1 MANHALG
8 ASKPLTTIL
17 SDDEDSE
24 PHKHAFSKGK
34 PFANDVINI
43 SSSSE
48 LSTQDHPLAG
58 SKYKQPAKEPEEAE
72 YR

>member
-1 MANHALG
+1 MANCAPG

-17 SDDEDSE
+17 SDDEDPE

-43 SSSSE
+43 FSSS
-48 LSTQDHPLAG
+48 
-58 SKYKQPAKEPEEAE
+58 
-72 YR
+72 

>member
-1 MANHALG
+1 MANCAPG

-17 SDDEDSE
+17 SDDEDPE

-48 LSTQDHPLAG
+48 LSTQDHPSAG
-58 SKYKQPAKEPEEAE
+58 SKHK
-72 YR
+72 